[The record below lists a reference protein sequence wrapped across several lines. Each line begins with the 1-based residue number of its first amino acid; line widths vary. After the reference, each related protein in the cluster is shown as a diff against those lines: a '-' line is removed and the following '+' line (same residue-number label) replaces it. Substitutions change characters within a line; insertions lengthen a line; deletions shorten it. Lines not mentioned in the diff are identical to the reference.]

1 MNTVMRKAALGL
13 GLALACSAAQAAGPL
28 YLQNTSPPRPYLWD
42 TSKGSIPVWTDGGGA
57 FTYDFD
63 GVTPFITIE
72 RANEITQFAFDQWND
87 VPTATFRADVAGTI
101 KSRIGIAD
109 VTGANAAELYEKQNG
124 YGFWVLYD
132 TDGSILEEYF
142 GISRYA
148 VLGIAFPEWADDDG
162 RITEATA
169 LLNGFYVSDTDTEG
183 NFVAGVFTH
192 EFGHAINLSH
202 SQVNGPLVYSSY
214 PFDGSRRYPGVPGCV
229 APVYAWNWYDDSVN
243 RADPAIIE
251 TMYPFIDSLDLV
263 GQEQSTITHADDI
276 AGISNLYPTASYRA
290 TTGSITGVLRL
301 KDGRTEYSGINVI
314 ARNVANP
321 LHDAVSAMTGDQTQ
335 GLVGPDGR
343 FTIRNLT
350 PGQDYV
356 VYIEEIV
363 AGGYP
368 TTPSILVSQGEYW
381 DVAES
386 SNPAADRPC
395 NATKIRAEAGVTKT
409 ADITFNGYAQG
420 VQFTPIVN
428 AYLMDLAKNGRSAA
442 GQSGPTVFTWNQSK
456 GFEILPPELVANN
469 SSMTRNGQWIM
480 VTYDADGNGIGQA
493 ALRSSNGAIV
503 SLGDLK
509 KNGDTCGGSNDWGS
523 TSSYGWAVDDAGR
536 TAVGTAY
543 VDRNRNGSCED
554 PFLGEIVPFIWD
566 AKRGMRELDT
576 SNLPVGE
583 LPWIR
588 AQAISGN
595 GEVVLGT
602 SNFQYA
608 FAWVKEGK
616 AINLTERYGAQPAYA
631 VSFDGHRVALSLIDT
646 NTYQGKGVALWDYA
660 RGLTPIGS
668 LEWCRDV
675 PYVSWF
681 GGDQCEFMTGDEIEA
696 MVGTPPMEIFDMSDD
711 GSILVG
717 RTGSFF
723 TGFVGALWIEQVGWM
738 TWDDFFRKQGVVEAS
753 SVPFSNPI
761 SISGSGREVAGG
773 SVGASFSW
781 LVNMDQVF
789 VCERGNSIQAGFP
802 NGLRA
807 KIAAGAKL
815 GRCEHLDD

>member
-1 MNTVMRKAALGL
+1 MKSNIFKAAMGL
-13 GLALACSAAQAAGPL
+13 VLACGTAQAAGPL
-28 YLQNTSPPRPYLWD
+28 YLQGSSPPRPYVWD

-87 VPTATFRADVAGTI
+87 VPTATFQADVAGTI
-101 KSRIGIAD
+101 KSRTGVAD
-109 VTGANAAELYEKQNG
+109 VTGANAAQFYQKQNG

-142 GISRYA
+142 GVPRDA
-148 VLGIAFPEWADDDG
+148 VLGIAFPEWTNDAG
-162 RITEATA
+162 QITEATA
-169 LLNGFYVSDTDTEG
+169 LLNGWYVDASDTAG

-202 SQVNGPLVYSSY
+202 SQVNGPMVYQSY
-214 PFDGSRRYPGVPGCV
+214 TFRPYYPGVPGCV
-229 APVYAWNWYDDSVN
+229 APVHKWDHWDDVGVN
-243 RADPAIIE
+243 RADPAVIE
-251 TMYPFIDSLDLV
+251 TMFPFINSLAVV
-263 GQEQSTITHADDI
+263 GQEQSTITHPDDI
-276 AGISNLYPTASYRA
+276 AGISNLYPTAAYRA
-290 TTGSITGVLRL
+290 TTGSISGVLRL
-301 KDGRTEYSGINVI
+301 KDGRTQFSGINVI
-314 ARNVANP
+314 ARNVNDP
-321 LHDAVSAMTGDQTQ
+321 MRDAVSAMTGDQTQ

-343 FTIRNLT
+343 FTINNLT

-368 TTPSILVSQGEYW
+368 TQPNMLISQGEYW
-381 DVAES
+381 DVAEGS
-386 SNPAADRPC
+386 DPATDRPC
-395 NATKIRAEAGVTKT
+395 NATKIRAVAGVTKT
-409 ADITFNGYAQG
+409 ANITFNGYQQG
-420 VQFTPIVN
+420 VQFTPIVS
-428 AYLMDLAKNGRSAA
+428 AYLTDLAKNGRMAA
-442 GQSGPTVFTWNQSK
+442 GVSGPTVFTWNQSQ
-456 GFEILPPELVANN
+456 GFNVLPPQVVANN
-469 SSMTRNGQWIM
+469 SSMTRNGQWITAN
-480 VTYDADGNGIGQA
+480 VDFDGNGISQA
-493 ALRSSNGAIV
+493 ALRSSNGALV
-503 SLGDLK
+503 SLGDI
-509 KNGDTCGGSNDWGS
+509 KNGDTCGGSSEWGAS
-523 TSSYGWAVDDAGR
+523 SSYGWAVDDTGSK
-536 TAVGTAY
+536 AVGTAY
-543 VDRNRNGSCED
+543 VDRNRDGSCES
-554 PFLGEIVPFIWD
+554 PYLGEIVPFIWD

-576 SNLPVGE
+576 SSLPVAE

-588 AQAISGN
+588 AHAISGN

-608 FAWVKEGK
+608 YAWVKEGK
-616 AINLTERYGAQPAYA
+616 AINLTERYGADPAYA
-631 VSFDGHRVALSLIDT
+631 VSFDGHRVALSLLDRD
-646 NTYQGKGVALWDYA
+646 TYQGKGVALWDYA

-668 LEWCRDV
+668 LEWCKDV

-681 GGDQCEFMTGDEIEA
+681 AGDLCESMTGDEIKA
-696 MVGTPPMEIFDMSDD
+696 QVGSPPMEIFDMSDD

-723 TGFVGALWIEQVGWM
+723 TGFVGALWVEQVGWM

-753 SVPFSNPI
+753 NVPFSNPI
-761 SISGSGREVAGG
+761 SISGTGTEVVGG
-773 SVGASFSW
+773 IVGASFSW
-781 LVNMDQVF
+781 LVNMNQVF
-789 VCERGNSIQAGFP
+789 VCERGNSIQTGFP